1 MRLATILLGLAVLA
15 TPAMAEEPFSVS
27 LTLQDHRFD
36 KPEIHVPAGKHIV
49 IHLKNNDPMSEE
61 FDSTALKVEKVFA
74 GNSEGIIRISP
85 LDPGR
90 YDFMGE
96 YHADTAKGV
105 VIAE

>member
-1 MRLATILLGLAVLA
+1 MRLAAVFLRLAVVA
-15 TPAMAEEPFSVS
+15 MPALAEEPFTVS

-36 KPEIHVPAGKHIV
+36 QPEIHVPAGRHIV

-74 GNSEGIIRISP
+74 GKSEGIIRISP